1 MYIKVQVDYLQAII
15 GAVVNFRHLDDKKF
29 EVKIPTNTA
38 PLSKLKM
45 QGLGMKN
52 PQNGH
57 VGNLFV
63 IVDVT
68 TPNLTEEQLQRLSNF
83 IDEEL

>member
-1 MYIKVQVDYLQAII
+1 M
-15 GAVVNFRHLDDKKF
+15 
-29 EVKIPTNTA
+29 P
-38 PLSKLKM
+38 
-45 QGLGMKN
+45 N

-57 VGNLFV
+57 TGNLFV

-68 TPNLTEEQLQRLSNF
+68 TPNLTDEQIRKLSNF